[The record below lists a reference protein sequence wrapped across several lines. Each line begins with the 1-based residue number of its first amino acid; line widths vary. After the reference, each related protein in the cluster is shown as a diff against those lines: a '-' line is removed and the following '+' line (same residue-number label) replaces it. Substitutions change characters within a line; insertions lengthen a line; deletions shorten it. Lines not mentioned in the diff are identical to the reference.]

1 MVASMS
7 VAVLWHDGEIT
18 AGKDATDVL
27 RQLLGGWNPNTVAE
41 LRDVLARRSLINV
54 DDARKLNDDEFLQ
67 LLDCKGTLTYQ
78 QIVLR

>member
-7 VAVLWHDGEIT
+7 VAVLWQDGEVT

-27 RQLLGGWNPNTVAE
+27 QQLLGGWNPNTVAE

-54 DDARKLNDDEFLQ
+54 DDARQLNDDEFLQ

-78 QIVLR
+78 QIVMR

>member
-1 MVASMS
+1 MS
-7 VAVLWHDGEIT
+7 VAVLWQDGEVT

-27 RQLLGGWNPNTVAE
+27 QQLLGGWNPNTVAE

-54 DDARKLNDDEFLQ
+54 DDARQLNDDEFLQ

-78 QIVLR
+78 QIVMR

>member
-1 MVASMS
+1 MS
-7 VAVLWHDGEIT
+7 VAVLWQDGEVT

-54 DDARKLNDDEFLQ
+54 GDARQLNDDEFLQ